1 MVFKVSC
8 MLCSVCCSCSRVR
21 KWELCLDHS
30 EKKMEQLIKFR
41 FSLSSS
47 WLSPTKT
54 HLALTLLI
62 HLDFLCRQNK
72 ASYLLH
78 SLKLSWNKSIGV
90 IFLPPGPMLPIPMP
104 LFKWFASIGWP
115 PGPNPM
121 PIPPRPSEG
130 NIQISKKPSFH
141 SLTKQQ
147 VLFLSNWLPFSKKLA
162 VFPLWGMYL
171 KHESVE

>member
-1 MVFKVSC
+1 MVWSF
-8 MLCSVCCSCSRVR
+8 MDLCSVCCSCSRVR

-30 EKKMEQLIKFR
+30 EKKIKMEQLVKFK
-41 FSLSSS
+41 FPLSS
-47 WLSPTKT
+47 WTKKKT
-54 HLALTLLI
+54 HLALT
-62 HLDFLCRQNK
+62 FLRNYQLFGEANK
-72 ASYLLH
+72 AIYLLH

-104 LFKWFASIGWP
+104 LFIWFASIGWP

-121 PIPPRPSEG
+121 PIPPRPSEE

-147 VLFLSNWLPFSKKLA
+147 VLFLK
-162 VFPLWGMYL
+162 
-171 KHESVE
+171 